1 MSRLSMGFLS
11 WSIFFSERIHSD
23 AGDDVSNKKIKSI
36 IKGIIDKEDSNK
48 PLNDQKI
55 AEMLKEKGFKVARRT
70 VAKYREQMMIPV
82 SRLRRK
88 I

>member
-1 MSRLSMGFLS
+1 
-11 WSIFFSERIHSD
+11 
-23 AGDDVSNKKIKSI
+23 
-36 IKGIIDKEDSNK
+36 
-48 PLNDQKI
+48 
-55 AEMLKEKGFKVARRT
+55 MLKEKGFKVARPT

>member
-1 MSRLSMGFLS
+1 LKY
-11 WSIFFSERIHSD
+11 FFCERSHSD
-23 AGDDVSNKKIKSI
+23 AGDDVSNKKIKSL
-36 IKGIIDKEDSNK
+36 IKGIIDKDDSVK

-55 AEMLKEKGFKVARRT
+55 AEMLKEKAFKVARRT

-88 I
+88 V

>member
-1 MSRLSMGFLS
+1 MLYF
-11 WSIFFSERIHSD
+11 
-23 AGDDVSNKKIKSI
+23 
-36 IKGIIDKEDSNK
+36 
-48 PLNDQKI
+48 QKI